1 MFDFNL
7 LFFFSLFCVW
17 IKKMLEK
24 QKQISLYNYICK
36 CVCVNDDIQKAQAT
50 WAAGPWIRSKK
61 KKKGMWITKGKQ
73 DVFKHLIF
81 LSVLILLLLIII
93 TWHWEKGAFFCLF
106 PALSDVFLCSQWH
119 VELTSKCLVS
129 LSCSQASNKPPV
141 LSDILLEMFD

>member
-1 MFDFNL
+1 
-7 LFFFSLFCVW
+7 
-17 IKKMLEK
+17 
-24 QKQISLYNYICK
+24 
-36 CVCVNDDIQKAQAT
+36 
-50 WAAGPWIRSKK
+50 
-61 KKKGMWITKGKQ
+61 MWITKGKQ

-93 TWHWEKGAFFCLF
+93 TWHWEKGAVFF
-106 PALSDVFLCSQWH
+106 ACSQLSRMFFFVLND